1 MSNDFGH
8 RVSAVLDDD
17 FLRTTLTRSTGIL
30 KQQRASAFADTA
42 SFGQLQAEARSVR
55 MGALGQL
62 PELLEQLDSQAC
74 ANGMEV
80 FWAEDAA
87 AANRYLLA
95 LAEAR
100 RVRQVVRSHSAA
112 VEEIGLDAALAAA
125 GTGVVLTQVGD
136 YIVQL
141 AGDAPS
147 HMVYPALHRRKEDV
161 AALFEEK
168 LDVPRTLD
176 IQALAS
182 MVRFK
187 LRRPILESTLSVSGV
202 AFGVAETGTLV
213 LTSDSGDDRFAL
225 ATSPVHVAIMGIDQV
240 VASLDDLALLLPL
253 LSRSASGQPLASYT
267 TWLNGPVPAGAADG
281 PREVHLILLDN
292 GRSDLLR
299 WGYGEA
305 LACIR
310 CGACQNACPV
320 YREIGGQA
328 YSSRGAGPI
337 DSVFLPLLPA
347 QPHSQPAAGPRGLR
361 RSREPVDSPPAACQ
375 PCHWRSRRRCAA
387 LPSPICRTP
396 ARCAAPAP
404 TFARWASTSRGCWS
418 ACAATWW
425 RPARAGSTSGCCAA
439 PIAGA
444 WPTLAAIAGCTG
456 GCGASNSLRRWPQ
469 PAAQTFR
476 ERWQARLGP

>member
-1 MSNDFGH
+1 MSPDFQ
-8 RVSAVLDDD
+8 RRAAAALEDDL
-17 FLRTTLTRSTGIL
+17 LRTTLTRSTGVL
-30 KQQRASAFADTA
+30 KQLRNRGFADTA
-42 SFGQLQAEARSVR
+42 PFGQLQAEA
-55 MGALGQL
+55 GALRQAALDRL
-62 PELLEQLDSQAC
+62 PELLAQLDSQAR
-74 ANGMEV
+74 ANGIDV

-95 LAEAR
+95 LVEAR
-100 RVRQVVRSHSAA
+100 RVRQVVRSHSSA
-112 VEEIGLDAALAAA
+112 VAELGLDAALAAA
-125 GTGVVLTQVGD
+125 GVGVVLTQVGD

-141 AGDAPS
+141 AGDDPS
-147 HMVYPALHRRKEDV
+147 HMVYPALHQRKEDV
-161 AALFEEK
+161 AALFEDK

-202 AFGVAETGTLV
+202 AFGVAESGTLV

-225 ATSPVHVAIMGIDQV
+225 ATSPFHAAIMGIDQV

-253 LSRSASGQPLASYT
+253 LSRSASGQPLAPYT
-267 TWLNGPVPAGAADG
+267 TWLNGPVPAGAPDG

-305 LACIR
+305 LTCIR

-337 DSVFLPLLPA
+337 DSVFLPLLPT
-347 QPHSQPAAGPRGLR
+347 PPLSQPVAGSR
-361 RSREPVDSPPAACQ
+361 RLSRSHQPVDAPPAA
-375 PCHWRSRRRCAA
+375 S
-387 LPSPICRTP
+387 
-396 ARCAAPAP
+396 
-404 TFARWASTSRGCWS
+404 
-418 ACAATWW
+418 
-425 RPARAGSTSGCCAA
+425 
-439 PIAGA
+439 
-444 WPTLAAIAGCTG
+444 
-456 GCGASNSLRRWPQ
+456 RWPAT
-469 PAAQTFR
+469 PPGWTAPCPPTPPTAH
-476 ERWQARLGP
+476 ASCI

>member
-1 MSNDFGH
+1 MAHDFQ
-8 RVSAVLDDD
+8 RRAAAALEDD

-30 KQQRASAFADTA
+30 RQQRASAIADTTP
-42 SFGQLQAEARSVR
+42 FNHLQAEARSVR
-55 MGALGQL
+55 MAALGRL
-62 PELLEQLDSQAC
+62 PELLEQLDSRAR

-100 RVRQVVRSHSAA
+100 RVRQVVRSHSAV
-112 VEEIGLDAALAAA
+112 VEEIGLDATLAAA
-125 GTGVVLTQVGD
+125 GVGVVLTQVGD

-141 AGDAPS
+141 SGDDPS
-147 HMVYPALHRRKEDV
+147 HMVYPALHQRKEDV
-161 AALFEEK
+161 ADLFEAK
-168 LDVPRTLD
+168 LDVPKTLD

-213 LTSDSGDDRFAL
+213 LTSDSGDDRFTL
-225 ATSPVHVAIMGIDQV
+225 AASPVHVAIMGIEQV
-240 VASLDDLALLLPL
+240 VARLDDLALLLAL
-253 LSRSASGQPLASYT
+253 GSRSASGQPLASYT
-267 TWLNGPVPAGAADG
+267 TWLNGPMPAGAPDG
-281 PREVHLILLDN
+281 PRDLHLILLDN

-328 YSSRGAGPI
+328 YSSRGSGPI
-337 DSVFLPLLPA
+337 DSVFLPLLPV
-347 QPHSQPAAGPRGLR
+347 PPNNHPAAGPLGVKRPRQRAGAQPGTEPSPPLESPPLRGAPFADLPRASTLCGACADVCPVGIDIPRLLVRLRGDLVEAGQSGFDQRLLR
-361 RSREPVDSPPAACQ
+361 RAYRWGMADPG
-375 PCHWRSRRRCAA
+375 RYRR
-387 LPSPICRTP
+387 LH
-396 ARCAAPAP
+396 
-404 TFARWASTSRGCWS
+404 RWLRRGN
-418 ACAATWW
+418 
-425 RPARAGSTSGCCAA
+425 
-439 PIAGA
+439 
-444 WPTLAAIAGCTG
+444 L
-456 GCGASNSLRRWPQ
+456 LRRWPQ

-476 ERWQARLGP
+476 ERWQARRSP

>member
-8 RVSAVLDDD
+8 RASAALEDD
-17 FLRTTLTRSTGIL
+17 FLRTTLTRSIKIL
-30 KQQRASAFADTA
+30 KRQRASAFADTTPF
-42 SFGQLQAEARSVR
+42 SRLQAEARSVR
-55 MGALGQL
+55 MGALGRL
-62 PELLEQLDSQAC
+62 PELLEQLERQAR
-74 ANGMEV
+74 ANGIEV

-125 GTGVVLTQVGD
+125 DTGVVLTQVGD

-141 AGDAPS
+141 SGDTPS

-161 AALFEEK
+161 ADLFEAK
-168 LDVPRTLD
+168 LDVPKTLD

-202 AFGVAETGTLV
+202 AFGVAESGTLI

-225 ATSPVHVAIMGIDQV
+225 ATSPFHAAIMGIDQV

-253 LSRSASGQPLASYT
+253 LSRSASGQPLVSYT
-267 TWLNGPVPAGAADG
+267 TWLNGPVPAGAPDG

-305 LACIR
+305 LTCIR

-347 QPHSQPAAGPRGLR
+347 PLLSQPVAGSGRLS
-361 RSREPVDSPPAACQ
+361 RSRQSVDSPPAVMPTLSLAES
-375 PCHWRSRRRCAA
+375 PPLRCAPFVD
-387 LPSPICRTP
+387 LPH
-396 ARCAAPAP
+396 
-404 TFARWASTSRGCWS
+404 ASTLCG
-418 ACAATWW
+418 ACADVCPVGIDIP
-425 RPARAGSTSGCCAA
+425 RLLVRLRGDLVEAGQSGFNQR
-439 PIAGA
+439 
-444 WPTLAAIAGCTG
+444 L
-456 GCGASNSLRRWPQ
+456 LRRAYRWGMADAGRYRRMHRWLRRSNLPRHWPQ

-476 ERWQARLGP
+476 DRWQTRRGQ